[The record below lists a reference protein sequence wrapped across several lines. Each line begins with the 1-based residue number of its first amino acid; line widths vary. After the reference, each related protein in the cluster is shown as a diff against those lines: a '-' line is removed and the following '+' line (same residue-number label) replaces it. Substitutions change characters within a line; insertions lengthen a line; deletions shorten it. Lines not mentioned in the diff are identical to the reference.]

1 MHYTKTNTK
10 QDGTRRKQKLAN
22 EKLRWTE
29 WLAGQSISQGNRLN
43 PVGSDLSCETL
54 EMGKVF
60 LQKDTDLAGKLR
72 TKKQYKN
79 VLPCAPVCSMSHW
92 SYGVRNSEK
101 CMWLHVLAKEGLI
114 WGSGGALCS
123 SNSCTTCCSHPSE
136 HLEVSRLNS
145 RCPRCS
151 SCWHYC
157 GLCLIFLLPFVVV
170 CGLNQFGISS
180 IERSI
185 RRYS

>member
-1 MHYTKTNTK
+1 MAC
-10 QDGTRRKQKLAN
+10 GTINKPRQSPQSGGFWSQ
-22 EKLRWTE
+22 LRNFGN
-29 WLAGQSISQGNRLN
+29 GQN
-43 PVGSDLSCETL
+43 
-54 EMGKVF
+54 F
-60 LQKDTDLAGKLR
+60 QKDADLAGKLR

-79 VLPCAPVCSMSHW
+79 VLPCAPMCSLSHW

-157 GLCLIFLLPFVVV
+157 GLCLGLTCFLHFLTSV
-170 CGLNQFGISS
+170 CGGGVQFESVWYFIYREIHS
-180 IERSI
+180 
-185 RRYS
+185 